1 MPATAVQRRKFNPSE
16 YKSEFLELAK
26 ANPELAADS
35 ATKLAR
41 RKRNAEVNVMD
52 ATEQTQ
58 NLLAFMGTM
67 ALMAAAGWWT
77 GRMTAQRDALIN
89 DWMVEGAAM
98 AQADPAQYEE
108 PWDHPQ
114 GKSDPTKW
122 WIMPKLLVFP
132 LVTGIAAATA
142 ASRRSSREDAGTFE
156 RWMTMS
162 SISTLGLFV
171 ATSVRNWVARRR
183 LKELTVET
191 VNSLKE
197 AA

>member
-1 MPATAVQRRKFNPSE
+1 MPASTAVRKFNPSE

-41 RKRNAEVNVMD
+41 RKRNAEQNVGA

-58 NLLAFMGTM
+58 NLMAFMGTM
-67 ALMAAAGWWT
+67 AIMAVAGWWS
-77 GRMTAQRDALIN
+77 GRMTAQRDALID
-89 DWMVEGAAM
+89 DWIVEGAAM
-98 AQADPAQYEE
+98 AQADPTKYEE
-108 PWDHPQ
+108 PWEHPK

-122 WIMPKLLVFP
+122 WFMPKMLIFP
-132 LVTGIAAATA
+132 LVTGLAAATA
-142 ASRRSSREDAGTFE
+142 ASRRSDRDDAGTFE

-162 SISTLGLFV
+162 AISTLGLFV
-171 ATSVRNWVARRR
+171 AGSIRNWVAKKRR
-183 LKELTVET
+183 KELTAAT